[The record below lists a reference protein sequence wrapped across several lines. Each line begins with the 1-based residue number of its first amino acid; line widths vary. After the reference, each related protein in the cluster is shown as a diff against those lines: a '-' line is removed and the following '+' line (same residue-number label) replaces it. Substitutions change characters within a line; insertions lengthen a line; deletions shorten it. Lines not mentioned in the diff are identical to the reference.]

1 MLQDAKIGAV
11 IPTKDLGRARTFYE
25 KMLGLVP
32 EMQIETAEEVV
43 YSLNGTYLMVYRT
56 DAAPGEATKV
66 AFMVGDLGAEMA
78 ELRTHGIV
86 FEDFDL
92 PYLKTVDGVMEDSG
106 GRAAWFKDLDGNYIV
121 LVEMK

>member
-1 MLQDAKIGAV
+1 
-11 IPTKDLGRARTFYE
+11 
-25 KMLGLVP
+25 
-32 EMQIETAEEVV
+32 
-43 YSLNGTYLMVYRT
+43 MVYRT

-66 AFMVGDLGAEMA
+66 AFMVGNLGTEMA